1 MHHAGKIAQMLEG
14 VIQHLR
20 EDVTKINE
28 PRAQAMFE
36 TSAEVLI
43 GMRTAFEHYQGGTEK
58 GMRRP

>member
-1 MHHAGKIAQMLEG
+1 MLEG

-20 EDVTKINE
+20 EDITKINE

-58 GMRRP
+58 GMQRP